1 MARLESGEDVE
12 RTILEILEKKQT
24 ATNTLL
30 AKELAMNEVEINKI
44 LNSLRQNGLVQFQQE
59 LHLTRG
65 ELIMAKL
72 TSRGSG
78 ALLLMKTEQSK
89 PKDVG
94 YDFERISRAIEF
106 AGKAHRDETRKGTTV
121 PYIVH
126 PLDVLSILLKNGA
139 SEDLAIAGVL
149 HDVLEDTSTT
159 RKELRKK
166 FGDAVGLLVEG
177 ASEDEKLT
185 KGVSNEEKKKT
196 WKLRKTQKIE
206 SVRKAGYDL
215 RLLICAD
222 KLANIRDL
230 SEDIRI
236 SGEGIW
242 SKFNALK
249 EDEAW
254 YYREIAAAL
263 TSLGSSISETRAY
276 RELSS
281 CIGQVFDSK
290 T

>member
-1 MARLESGEDVE
+1 MAESQKEIE
-12 RTILEILEKKQT
+12 RGILEFLEKKQT

-30 AKELAMNEVEINKI
+30 AKEFGIEELQVNKI
-44 LNSLRQNGLVQFQQE
+44 LNTLRENGLVMFQQE

-65 ELIMAKL
+65 DLIMAKI

-78 ALLLMKTEQSK
+78 ALLLMKTGQQSK
-89 PKDVG
+89 PKG
-94 YDFERISRAIEF
+94 SYNFERISRAIEF
-106 AGKAHRDETRKGTTV
+106 AGRAHKDESRKGTSV

-149 HDVLEDTSTT
+149 HDVLEDTSST
-159 RKELRKK
+159 KEEVHKN
-166 FGDAVGLLVEG
+166 FGDAVTVLVQG

-185 KGVSNEEKKKT
+185 KASNEEKKKT

-206 SVRKAGYDL
+206 SVRKGGYDL

-230 SEDIRI
+230 IEDIRNN
-236 SGEGIW
+236 GEEIW
-242 SKFNALK
+242 SKFNATK
-249 EDEAW
+249 EQEAW

-263 TSLGSSISETRAY
+263 ASAGSSISDTRAY
-276 RELSS
+276 RELTA
-281 CIGQVFDSK
+281 CIQQVFGPVSV
-290 T
+290 